1 MKINTYE
8 FTDSSFL
15 SIDKDMSIIVDKIFK
30 NDRLKKLL
38 YYTTPDC
45 LEAGKYPKLD
55 AKQTAGLF
63 GKQIRIVPKLTVDSS
78 VLNYIIIDFDNFI
91 PNETNPEFRN
101 NSIDFDIISHFDQW
115 HLKDYQLRP
124 YKIAAE
130 LDSMFNKKQFTGIGK
145 LKFISAKK
153 LTLNDEFGGISIRYA
168 AIHGDEDK
176 RDPLTPF
183 EEGEQGWI
191 IEQP

>member
-55 AKQTAGLF
+55 AKQTAELF
-63 GKQIRIVPKLTVDSS
+63 GKQIKIVPKAPIEPE
-78 VLNYIIIDFDNFI
+78 VLNYVIIDFDNFV
-91 PNETNPEFRN
+91 PNEKNPEFRDN
-101 NSIDFDIISHFDQW
+101 IIAFHIMCHFDQW

-130 LDSMFNKKQFTGIGK
+130 IDSMLNEKHLTGIGK
-145 LKFISAKK
+145 LHFLSCNRH
-153 LTLNDEFGGISIRYA
+153 TLNDEYGGLVMMYA

-176 RDPLTPF
+176 RNPLTPF